1 MNTAKDST
9 RTVFTMATGAVF
21 AALTCVATL
30 VFTAYV
36 PTTTGYFNIGETV
49 IYVAALVFG
58 PYVGAFAGGVG
69 AAIADMLVAFV
80 FFPGTLLIK
89 AGEGAIVGILN
100 KRMRNTSRFNWRIL
114 TIVLG
119 AVVGAALAITGS
131 NYYTGEV
138 QLFLGFPS
146 PQNPTFTLFVPVVA
160 WYLLGAVVALLI
172 ILLGSRLD
180 PESGRAVLSMI
191 CGGLEMV
198 IGYFL
203 YETIVLG
210 KATAA
215 LEIPVNIGQMTIGL
229 VVALPVAR
237 IIQRTLPQLKSWT
250 NSEHT

>member
-1 MNTAKDST
+1 MNATRDST
-9 RTVFTMATGAVF
+9 RLVFTLAISAVF
-21 AALTCVATL
+21 AALTCIATL

-49 IYVAALVFG
+49 IYIGALVFG

-80 FFPGTLLIK
+80 FFPGTLVIK
-89 AGEGAIVGILN
+89 AGEGAIVGFLN
-100 KRMRNTSRFNWRIL
+100 KRLRNTSRFNWRIL
-114 TIVLG
+114 TAALG
-119 AVVGAALAITGS
+119 VVVGGALAVTGS

-146 PQNPTFTLFVPVVA
+146 PQNPTFTLFVPIVA
-160 WYLLGAVVALLI
+160 WYFLGAIVALLI
-172 ILLGSRLD
+172 ILLGSRID
-180 PESGRAVLSMI
+180 PESGRAVFSMI

-198 IGYFL
+198 VGYFL
-203 YETIVLG
+203 YETLILG
-210 KATAA
+210 QTTAA
-215 LEIPVNIGQMTIGL
+215 LEIPINIGQMTIGL

-250 NSEHT
+250 NA